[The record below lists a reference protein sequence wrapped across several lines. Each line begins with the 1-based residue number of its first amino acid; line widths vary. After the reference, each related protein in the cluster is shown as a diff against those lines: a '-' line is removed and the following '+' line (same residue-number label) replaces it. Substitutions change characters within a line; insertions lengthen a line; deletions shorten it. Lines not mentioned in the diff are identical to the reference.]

1 MKEFFE
7 ALKQEREKRGISL
20 QELHERTRL
29 PIHILQAI
37 EAGELEKLPAGY
49 DRLYIRRYAKEIG
62 LNPDEVARD
71 FDLFTGRK
79 SPARSSSTES
89 TPLPQSSPPVAPPRA
104 EPSRRA
110 PGRLHQTLSDIN
122 WDFWYRIIWGVGI
135 LVILVII
142 GYFSYQQYSQVTRQ
156 QVEIQE
162 ISVPQLFQ
170 EIQTQTALAAEQK
183 KVSAEKALPAPSFT
197 VILKGKARTWIREI
211 RDGTD
216 TTEYI
221 LPKGLKR
228 TIEARERVKFTIGR
242 ADGVEIILNGV
253 PLEPLGDST
262 QVVTSLV
269 LSPEGI
275 IQKYVRTPKKAKP
288 QSPQT
293 SLVAPSPTL
302 RPLSTPSPPV
312 NTPED

>member
-7 ALKQEREKRGISL
+7 ALKQEREKRGITL

-29 PIHILQAI
+29 PLRILQAI
-37 EAGELEKLPAGY
+37 EAGDLQKLPTGY

-71 FDLFTGRK
+71 FDLFTGKK
-79 SPARSSSTES
+79 SPALQSTS
-89 TPLPQSSPPVAPPRA
+89 NAITTPSPPDTTAPPSA
-104 EPSRRA
+104 HKTT
-110 PGRLHQTLSDIN
+110 GRVGQTLSEIN
-122 WDFWYRIIWGVGI
+122 WDFWYRTLWGVGI
-135 LVILVII
+135 VILLVII

-162 ISVPQLFQ
+162 ISVPELFQ
-170 EIQTQTALAAEQK
+170 ELQSQAAIA
-183 KVSAEKALPAPSFT
+183 AEKAVAKTSHTTPAPTFT
-197 VILKGKARTWIREI
+197 IILKGKARTWIREI
-211 RDGTD
+211 RDGD

-221 LPKGLKR
+221 LPRGLNR

-242 ADGVEIILNGV
+242 ADGVEIFLNGV
-253 PLEPLGDST
+253 SLGSLGDST

-275 IQKYVRTPKKAKP
+275 IQKYLRTPKKNKP
-288 QSPQT
+288 ASPQT
-293 SLVAPSPTL
+293 SLIAPAPQL
-302 RPLSTPSPPV
+302 RALPNLSNAGQPQ
-312 NTPED
+312 ED